1 MTPQDIEICR
11 EVHAGMTSKERNN
24 INYLFLEPVDFVH
37 FAEYLTVVKRPMD
50 LRTLKENLEKG
61 EYTTRDEFYT
71 DAKLIFDNAVLFNK
85 DRDSAFVVKLAESM
99 TKALE
104 RLRRNAE
111 KKAARLGLAAASGG
125 GEGLVKSSVGVGG
138 KSGDD
143 TSVLSEAVTVKSKGG
158 GGGGGGE
165 KKAKKISIKLN
176 KQKSASSSVASS
188 SGNSSNDRGGGDT
201 VVLASSSKPAKK
213 AKLKLKLTSQK
224 GDTLAVTDKFES
236 TPMSISRRA
245 QCSKVLA
252 SLKRRQQEA
261 CKWFHKPVSDP
272 VIVKDYREKISSPM
286 DLSSMSSKLDKDQY
300 STIGDFVN
308 DLRLIAANCLQ
319 YNTIVDDS
327 FRPIAVNFLSTAEEL
342 VKFFVARPELPTVTY
357 PSLLHSWKEC
367 VSVIDELVNMTNPEN
382 GLQTIWFFLFPVT
395 YFCGGE
401 YPEGY
406 LNKVKRPIDFGTI
419 IQNLLVAGKYTTV
432 AAFAADCRRVVENCR
447 TYYAGNDEGISL
459 CEQANRLMI
468 SMDKKLG
475 PMLAK
480 EKSGALAKEWDKEMT
495 KYITIKRPEKDFLR
509 NIMRELREA
518 TYTDSVVKITEKATL
533 HFEQPV
539 DVTIYTDYLKF
550 VESPMDLLTVDRK
563 IESGAYATPEDFEYD
578 ITLIFKNCDR
588 YNGPKKNIHMINLG
602 RHTAKI
608 FRKLLSEKL
617 RGGGGGAKRP
627 SLPTAA
633 RGNSIAAPLTGKFGG
648 KKRPPSDTLIPDAP
662 PSKRVSIKG
671 PSKMASKSAPITSF
685 GKSGPNSKKLVKKNE
700 LPRSPPKISITLSS
714 APIPMHVAIASIKE
728 SYPGRR
734 QGKDLE
740 GWEAECLKL
749 LRHLLKHPW
758 VSAERPKYIFHVP
771 VHFVF
776 PEIRD
781 EYAMKIKH
789 PMDLTTAEAK
799 LLQGVYQYADDFV
812 SDIALIFSNA
822 ITFNKEGHEL
832 GEPMSCA
839 YHEASTHLLKYI
851 RWLSL
856 DILQPCFTEY
866 SDGPIVESGSAP
878 SWKLS
883 TRNRDLAR
891 KEMEAI
897 VYQELIDT
905 TDPGDR
911 YSWTEQEC
919 DKLLKSLRHMSDA
932 KHMGYFVQMNFPA
945 DYTAFISKPIAWDY
959 CKDKLHERRYST
971 IGEIVADLRLIFS
984 NALKYNEGARHLSI
998 VSGMA
1003 YDSAIIMSGKLE
1015 AAIDKMLLTVSD
1027 RVGRERI
1034 DMITSHREFE
1044 ATQRAEEER
1053 RKLEWE
1059 RENPGSTT
1067 QTKLRIVNKRS
1078 FRRRTTDFDF
1088 SFYDEEDNQ
1097 HAESMQHLKAQYENQ
1112 RVARAKMQ
1120 EIALSIGN
1128 HVFNRLRERAAAKAM
1143 AEEER
1148 IRVDQMRVDAKSES
1162 ILGCEVTSTSKG
1174 ACVAEIIGDD
1184 KRELIK
1190 LSLQQHKSMK
1200 KLKRKSTLISF

>member
-1 MTPQDIEICR
+1 MIPQDLEICR

-37 FAEYLTVVKRPMD
+37 FAEYITVVKRPMD

-61 EYTTRDEFYT
+61 TYNTRDEFYI

-111 KKAARLGLAAASGG
+111 KKAARLGLAPASGC
-125 GEGLVKSSVGVGG
+125 GEGGVKSSGGVGGG

-143 TSVLSEAVTVKSKGG
+143 ASVLSDAVTVNSKGG
-158 GGGGGGE
+158 GGSLGSSE
-165 KKAKKISIKLN
+165 TKKTKKISIKLN
-176 KQKSASSSVASS
+176 RQKSVPSSSSA
-188 SGNSSNDRGGGDT
+188 NSTDGGGGDA

-224 GDTLAVTDKFES
+224 GDTTARTDKFES
-236 TPMSISRRA
+236 TPMSVTRRA

-327 FRPIAVNFLSTAEEL
+327 FRPIAVSFLSTAEEL
-342 VKFFVARPELPTVTY
+342 VKFFVARPELPKVTY
-357 PSLLHSWKEC
+357 PSLMYSWKEC
-367 VSVIDELVNMTNPEN
+367 ISVIDELVNTINPEN

-406 LNKVKRPIDFGTI
+406 LSKVKRPIDFGTI

-447 TYYAGNDEGISL
+447 TYYAGNEEGESL

-480 EKSGALAKEWDKEMT
+480 EKSGALAKEWDKEN
-495 KYITIKRPEKDFLR
+495 ITIKRPEKDFLR

-533 HFEQPV
+533 HFEHPV

-617 RGGGGGAKRP
+617 RGGGSGGGAKRP
-627 SLPTAA
+627 SLPTAT
-633 RGNSIAAPLTGKFGG
+633 RGNNIAVPLTGKFGG
-648 KKRPPSDTLIPDAP
+648 KKRPHSDTPIPDAP
-662 PSKRVSIKG
+662 SSKRVSIKG
-671 PSKMASKSAPITSF
+671 PSKMASKSAPS
-685 GKSGPNSKKLVKKNE
+685 SKKLVKKYE
-700 LPRSPPKISITLSS
+700 PPRSLLRRTIALSS

-758 VSAERPKYIFHVP
+758 CSAERPKYIFHVP

-781 EYAMKIKH
+781 EYSSKVKH

-799 LLQGVYQYADDFV
+799 LLQGVYQYADDFI

-822 ITFNKEGHEL
+822 ITFNREGHEL

-932 KHMGYFVQMNFPA
+932 KHMGYFIQMNFPA

-971 IGEIVADLRLIFS
+971 IGAIVSDLRLIFS
-984 NALKYNEGARHLSI
+984 NALKYNEGARHLSV

-1067 QTKLRIVNKRS
+1067 QTKLRIVNKRA

-1097 HAESMQHLKAQYENQ
+1097 HAESMQHLKAQFENQ
-1112 RVARAKMQ
+1112 RVVRAKMQ

-1128 HVFNRLRERAAAKAM
+1128 HVFNRMRERAAANAM
-1143 AEEER
+1143 TEER
-1148 IRVDQMRVDAKSES
+1148 IRVDQLRVEAEMES
-1162 ILGCEVTSTSKG
+1162 ILGGEVTTSTSKG
-1174 ACVAEIIGDD
+1174 AGVAEIIGDD

-1190 LSLQQHKSMK
+1190 LSLQHYLSMK